1 MEVNQAEGNSTQT
14 EKKTEVVTEKVEET
28 KNVTS
33 DKQPQEDD
41 KKTVAEPQQPEPQP
55 SEKTE

>member
-1 MEVNQAEGNSTQT
+1 MEANQAEGNSTQT

-33 DKQPQEDD
+33 DKQP
-41 KKTVAEPQQPEPQP
+41 
-55 SEKTE
+55 

>member
-1 MEVNQAEGNSTQT
+1 MEANQAEGNSTQA